1 MKQPGLSAVM
11 FIGYWMPAGKKSS
24 QTFWSQ
30 ELFFMWV
37 THINVIFKIK
47 GYQIFIHQK
56 RVNVKNIFMKN
67 VIFQN
72 VKRWSGKRGIV
83 FYFLQTSL
91 LSDLK
96 KTDGI
101 SFASTFTLL
110 QYHTSCPLW

>member
-1 MKQPGLSAVM
+1 
-11 FIGYWMPAGKKSS
+11 
-24 QTFWSQ
+24 
-30 ELFFMWV
+30 
-37 THINVIFKIK
+37 
-47 GYQIFIHQK
+47 
-56 RVNVKNIFMKN
+56 MKN

-101 SFASTFTLL
+101 SFASTFSLL
-110 QYHTSCPLW
+110 QYRTSCPLW